1 LYGNNLMFYFLHMT
15 LRFRR
20 LLALLFVLGSLPYM
34 IIAQTVNYIINPTTD
49 VGFEW
54 ASSCN

>member
-1 LYGNNLMFYFLHMT
+1 MFYFLHMT